1 MGAAGEPGRVV
12 LSARDIEKSFP
23 GVKALK
29 GVSVDFRAGQIHAV
43 CGENGAGKST
53 LMHVLAGAYPADS
66 GTILYEGKPITLH
79 TQHQANTLGIA
90 IVYQERSLVPGLTVG
105 ENIFAGRQ
113 PRRLGLVDW
122 RAVER
127 GARQTLAQLGLEID
141 PRQLVVELPAALQQM
156 VEIAKALS
164 VNPRVLILDE
174 PTATVTQRESEVLF
188 GLLRRLRDGGLAI
201 VYISHRLAEIFQIAD
216 HVTVLKDG
224 AFMGTEEV
232 SKVDEK
238 WLIKRM
244 VGRELYVTRAPSP
257 EAGERILEV
266 EGLSDGDRFREVG
279 FHLRAGEIL
288 GFSGLVGAG
297 RTEVFQTLFGL
308 RARQAGRV
316 RLFGKPV
323 RITSPREA
331 IALGLGY
338 LPEDR
343 KEQGL
348 FVEMA
353 VCDNIVAAALDR
365 CRRFIELDRKK
376 VLRFSEEYR
385 SRLSIAT
392 PSVEQKVLNLSGG
405 NQQKVVLAK
414 WLLVNP
420 RILVVDEPTRG
431 VDVGAKLEIYSILRQ
446 LREGGT
452 SIVVISSDL
461 PEILSIADRIYV
473 MCEGRIAGEIQGS
486 AATEESLL
494 SLSSRFEPPGGPA
507 RPAGGEA

>member
-1 MGAAGEPGRVV
+1 
-12 LSARDIEKSFP
+12 
-23 GVKALK
+23 
-29 GVSVDFRAGQIHAV
+29 
-43 CGENGAGKST
+43 
-53 LMHVLAGAYPADS
+53 
-66 GTILYEGKPITLH
+66 
-79 TQHQANTLGIA
+79 
-90 IVYQERSLVPGLTVG
+90 
-105 ENIFAGRQ
+105 
-113 PRRLGLVDW
+113 
-122 RAVER
+122 
-127 GARQTLAQLGLEID
+127 
-141 PRQLVVELPAALQQM
+141 
-156 VEIAKALS
+156 
-164 VNPRVLILDE
+164 
-174 PTATVTQRESEVLF
+174 
-188 GLLRRLRDGGLAI
+188 
-201 VYISHRLAEIFQIAD
+201 
-216 HVTVLKDG
+216 
-224 AFMGTEEV
+224 V